1 MLEILLNLMGKVA
14 LLVALGYILAKRG
27 FLTERFQK
35 DLTSFMMQVALP
47 ANVLT
52 TASNPF
58 SPDLSQ
64 NLLLTV
70 GIAVVYYAAAFAF
83 TFFVRRF
90 LPLDEK
96 GRAMFTLMAV
106 FANTAFLGFPLIT
119 ELLGQE
125 GLLYAVIFNMVWL
138 VFFFTI
144 GISMVSGQRQIRL
157 KSILSMPVSLASLA
171 AVVLYVSPFR
181 FPVFVQDTLSTL
193 GAMVVP
199 ISILLIGCSL
209 VPIRPVEVLKDP
221 WSYFV
226 SALRL
231 AVFPLAVL
239 VLLKY
244 SGLAALAPN
253 GETILLV
260 SFLAS
265 ATPAAS
271 AVTQMSQVYGPD
283 GTYAGAI
290 NVSTTLLCIITMP
303 LLITLY
309 QL

>member
-199 ISILLIGCSL
+199 ISMLLIGCSL
-209 VPIRPVEVLKDP
+209 VPIRPVEILKDP

-239 VLLKY
+239 AVLYLIP
-244 SGLAALAPN
+244 GVPPLVALVCSIMCCLPSASLSVVFAQEYGCAPEYASRAVVQ
-253 GETILLV
+253 GMLLMIITIPLFITL
-260 SFLAS
+260 
-265 ATPAAS
+265 
-271 AVTQMSQVYGPD
+271 AVTVF
-283 GTYAGAI
+283 
-290 NVSTTLLCIITMP
+290 P
-303 LLITLY
+303 L
-309 QL
+309 